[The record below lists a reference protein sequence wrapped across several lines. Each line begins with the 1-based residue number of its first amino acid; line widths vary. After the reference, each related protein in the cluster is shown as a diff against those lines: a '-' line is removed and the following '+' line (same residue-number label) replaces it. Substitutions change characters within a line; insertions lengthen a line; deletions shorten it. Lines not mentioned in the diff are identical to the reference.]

1 MSGFKNVTIG
11 GVHMSDMGLA
21 LANKEIG
28 LPDIQTK
35 QIQIPFRDG
44 ALDLTN
50 VLSGRPH
57 YGNRALTLNMNCI
70 DPDKLQKM
78 SSVANALH
86 GQKARIIFD
95 EDPEWFYYGRLDLS
109 SFKENRLGGEYV
121 ILADCDPFKYS
132 VTSSDEEWLW
142 DPFSFIDGVIMEFS
156 NIQNIGTNT
165 YLLIANEMPT
175 LAKITTDAQI
185 TVTYEGVAVIV
196 YPGTTTLYEFQFA
209 PGENEITISGNATV
223 SIDYR
228 GGRL

>member
-1 MSGFKNVTIG
+1 MGGFNNVTIG
-11 GVHMSDMGLA
+11 GVKMSDMGLA
-21 LANKEIG
+21 LENKEIG

-57 YGNRALTLNMNCI
+57 YGNRELKLNMNCI
-70 DPDKLQKM
+70 DPDKLSKM

-95 EDPEWFYYGRLDLS
+95 EDPNWFYWGRLDLS

-121 ILADCDPFKYS
+121 IKADCDPFKYAI
-132 VTSSDEEWLW
+132 TSSDEDWLW
-142 DPFSFIDGVIMEFS
+142 DPFSFEDGVIQEFS
-156 NIQNIGTNT
+156 NIQNVGTKT
-165 YLLIANEMPT
+165 YVLIADEMPT
-175 LAKITTDAQI
+175 LAKITTSAQI

-209 PGENEITISGNATV
+209 PGENEFTISGTATV